1 MRIDAVSGG
10 VSPDPRIYILLKVT
24 TADGG
29 GHKSRFRRYY
39 ESVRRQMQMRDL
51 IRGHLHHTYAFIP
64 SFSLLHPSSSFAFL
78 HCPPT
83 FPTMEENDVVY
94 NDVVTEY
101 LPSILIYSD
110 GSATKIETTPSLS
123 FFSHSKGRREKK
135 LGERERGVKTIKT
148 IIDRFEQVDF

>member
-1 MRIDAVSGG
+1 
-10 VSPDPRIYILLKVT
+10 
-24 TADGG
+24 
-29 GHKSRFRRYY
+29 
-39 ESVRRQMQMRDL
+39 
-51 IRGHLHHTYAFIP
+51 
-64 SFSLLHPSSSFAFL
+64 
-78 HCPPT
+78 
-83 FPTMEENDVVY
+83 MEENDVVY